1 MTYIE
6 SKEFLSDVPLLD
18 DCFKFLLILCDIAKW
33 YNFVAYCFLCAQK
46 GSLGQ
51 GVIVPFSLFQNC
63 YDRAFFAMS
72 TLQNLS
78 AS

>member
-18 DCFKFLLILCDIAKW
+18 DCFKFLLILCDITKW